1 MLSYQLQLL
10 SVNDVDVTLLCVSK
24 RRAAALCATKL
35 KFNNFQFAVLKEK
48 IKTTTEMF
56 VLAEKIL
63 KILLAFLVGFQVK
76 IVINR

>member
-48 IKTTTEMF
+48 IK
-56 VLAEKIL
+56 
-63 KILLAFLVGFQVK
+63 
-76 IVINR
+76 NNN